1 MKATATNAAVATAS
15 SFQNSSSRINTAIT
29 NAIVAKLVLV
39 SLIQDQT
46 IAVLLALT
54 KDSLRLQAV
63 IAAIPVVS
71 MANTIYHLNYLIQ
84 FMSSATSN

>member
-39 SLIQDQT
+39 SLI
-46 IAVLLALT
+46 
-54 KDSLRLQAV
+54 
-63 IAAIPVVS
+63 
-71 MANTIYHLNYLIQ
+71 
-84 FMSSATSN
+84 